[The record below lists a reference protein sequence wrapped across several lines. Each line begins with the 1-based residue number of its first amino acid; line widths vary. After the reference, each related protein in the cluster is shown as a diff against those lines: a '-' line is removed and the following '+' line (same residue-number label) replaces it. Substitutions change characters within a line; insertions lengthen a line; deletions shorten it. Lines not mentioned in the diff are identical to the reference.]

1 MLHMLLMVLT
11 KLVNRE
17 VRLSARRDPP
27 LPQLKENQRR
37 LVELLPKL
45 VERKQLLEKKR
56 RPLHLPL
63 KDLPKLLPERNQL
76 PSLLLLEKLALKLQ
90 LLVRKLQ
97 HLLRK
102 DLLPVL
108 QQRNLQLRNQ
118 LQSLNNNN
126 LLPQS
131 QYPNKTLTTLSLML
145 MFTLLME
152 AKIFMFTLKLMKFI
166 MRYNTTN
173 IAQSLCTRRLR
184 LKLIILKMKFKKK
197 INNQRLVKKTKTS
210 QKKSRERLNQRES
223 KISKWESKVVMI
235 KVNNRRK
242 RRSKKTTKKP
252 KMTKNPKLKEK
263 SQPAKLNISITR
275 MLPLK
280 AKNNRPL
287 TNESTHNGSG

>member
-17 VRLSARRDPP
+17 VRLSARKDPP

-131 QYPNKTLTTLSLML
+131 QYPNKTLTMLSLML

-152 AKIFMFTLKLMKFI
+152 AKIFMFTLKHMKFI

-197 INNQRLVKKTKTS
+197 INNQRLVKKTKIS
-210 QKKSRERLNQRES
+210 QKKSRERLNQKES

-263 SQPAKLNISITR
+263 SQLAKLNISITR